1 MCAYMYIYVCI
12 YVYVCVRVCV
22 YVHACGSL
30 KLMPGVIL
38 NSFPTLF
45 TEAGSPNQIQ
55 SLRMW
60 LVLLSAC
67 CGDPVSAF

>member
-45 TEAGSPNQIQ
+45 TEAGSPNQI
-55 SLRMW
+55 
-60 LVLLSAC
+60 
-67 CGDPVSAF
+67 